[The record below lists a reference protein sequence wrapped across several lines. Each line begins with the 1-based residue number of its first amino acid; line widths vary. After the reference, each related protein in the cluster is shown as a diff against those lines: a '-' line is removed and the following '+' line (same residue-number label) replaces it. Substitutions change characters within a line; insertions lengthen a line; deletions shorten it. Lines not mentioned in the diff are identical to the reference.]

1 MYISTQ
7 DGDSDAVFPRQLL
20 QTQNQS
26 LALLLVLV
34 SRVMVIQIVQKID
47 AAVKLVE
54 ETAADAESFVE

>member
-7 DGDSDAVFPRQLL
+7 DGDSDAVFLRQLL